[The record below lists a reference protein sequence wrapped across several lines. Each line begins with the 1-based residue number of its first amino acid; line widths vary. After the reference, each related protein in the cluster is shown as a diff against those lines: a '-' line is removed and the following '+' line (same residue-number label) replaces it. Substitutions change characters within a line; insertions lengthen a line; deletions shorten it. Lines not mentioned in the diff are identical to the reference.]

1 MSTVKKQRSLS
12 RSFKNALIGLA
23 YCFRTQRNFR
33 IHLAI
38 ALLVLIVAK
47 LLMISRLSLAIL
59 LFGIL
64 LVIVLEMINT
74 AFEAIVNLLSP
85 VWRQKAKIA
94 KDVAAAAVLVIVLG
108 AMIIGIIIFY
118 PYLNHY
124 Y

>member
-1 MSTVKKQRSLS
+1 MLTVKKQRSLLQS
-12 RSFKNALIGLA
+12 LKNALVGLA

-38 ALLVLIVAK
+38 AVVVLMVAK
-47 LLMISRLSLAIL
+47 LLMISRISLAIL
-59 LFGIL
+59 FFGIL

-74 AFEAIVNLLSP
+74 AFEAIVDLLSP
-85 VWRQKAKIA
+85 IWQRKAKMA
-94 KDVAAAAVLVIVLG
+94 KDVAAAAVLVIALG
-108 AMIIGIIIFY
+108 AMIIGVIIFY